1 MVSSTGRKIISLA
14 ISLLVVVISLTGVA
28 LGATAPTVTALSRY
42 TPGFAG
48 SPGKMARDAAGN
60 FYVTDFWG
68 RGIVKLDRQGN
79 KIGFIATLGRPSAV
93 AVLADNRL
101 VVAMTAPQAYVA
113 FYSQLGSSPNVT
125 GEEIAQLG
133 APAKA
138 YFRPTGITVDAAGY
152 IYTVDSGDSFTST
165 TVNVGTVRVYSSAG
179 AYIYAFGTRTQPG
192 EFLTGAAFKQPM
204 GIAYEKASNQVVVVD
219 TMNSMVKFFS
229 AWNGSTCTYQA
240 SIGAHM
246 WESPE
251 LNLPA
256 KLGDPTDVA
265 FEYSGANLSRVYIT
279 ERTRNEISVVDV
291 TTGSPTYGY
300 DLKRINGATVTTADM
315 KHPSGVVF
323 EKTTTGGVL
332 YASNASTSTPANILA
347 LAIDG
352 GTIPSAGATLT
363 INAVPPTSLTTP
375 IAISGTN
382 SGAFAVSCSVN
393 GGADVPAT
401 GTTSWT
407 ISSFG
412 LVSGNNSILCKTS
425 NGTVTS
431 TAPAFTYY
439 DPAPVAG
446 PTPIILAPLPGTYT
460 NNVSQTVSGTTSVA
474 NATVKVD
481 SNLGGTCSTTS
492 DAKKDWSCTLTLPEG
507 VNILTASA
515 SKAGTTVV
523 TANVTVT
530 VDVTPPNMTGTISFL
545 SDVAT
550 ALGAPTTTNAV
561 QNLDGIV
568 LDVNL
573 SSVEV
578 NNVAVPVGAKV
589 TLTGNNT
596 YFSAPV
602 TLIRGLN
609 TVTVKATDLA
619 GNSTTLSRKVTLNP
633 EIPGLTVALPAD
645 NSYRA
650 AGVASA
656 NGSVDA
662 GLTSVNAA
670 GTVVA
675 PTGGN
680 WSTAAMT
687 VASGFGSYKFTA
699 SGAVTPVTEKR
710 TINANV
716 AYAQLAITSPAADLA
731 TNSSSLVVTGSVAA
745 GTVAAPTIS
754 VSGGATISGS
764 TYTQGTGVFSHT
776 VTFPAQGTY
785 SVKVAAD
792 AATTAVRNILYDTT
806 LPELTL
812 RADSKPMPTTI
823 SGAIEPSAKISA
835 ITAKLSGS
843 SVVIP
848 LSVIS
853 FDPYDQA
860 SDSVVWHAALNGY
873 TYDEITFTTADPA
886 GNLKDMKRE
895 AGIPSGDV
903 DGDGAVR
910 LSDALSALRH
920 VAGTEALIGNPKFQA
935 DVGALVEGH
944 AGQDGI
950 VDIHDAVLIL
960 GKSYGLLSF

>member
-68 RGIVKLDRQGN
+68 RGIVKLDRQGS

-125 GEEIAQLG
+125 GEEVAQLG

-179 AYIYAFGTRTQPG
+179 AYLYAFGTRTQPG

-240 SIGAHM
+240 SIGTHM
-246 WESPE
+246 WEYPE

-265 FEYSGANLSRVYIT
+265 FEYSGANLSRMYIT

-300 DLKRINGATVTTADM
+300 DLKRINGTTVTSADM
-315 KHPSGVVF
+315 KHPSGVLF

-332 YASNASTSTPANILA
+332 YASNASTSTAANVLA
-347 LAIDG
+347 LSIDS
-352 GTIPSAGATLT
+352 GTIPPAGATLT
-363 INAVPPTSLTTP
+363 IDAIPPTSLTTP

-407 ISSFG
+407 ISSLG

-431 TAPAFTYY
+431 FAPAATFY
-439 DPAPVAG
+439 DAAPVAG
-446 PTPIILAPLPGTYT
+446 PTPVILAPLTGSYT

-474 NATVKVD
+474 NATVKVE
-481 SNLGGTCSTTS
+481 SSLGGSCSTTS

-507 VNILTASA
+507 VNDITASA
-515 SKAGTTVV
+515 SKPGTTVV

-530 VDVTPPNMTGTISFL
+530 VDVTPPNMTGTVSFL

-550 ALGAPTTTNAV
+550 ELGAPTTTNAV

-573 SSVEV
+573 SSVEL
-578 NNVAVPVGAKV
+578 NNVAVPVGAIV
-589 TLTGNNT
+589 PLTGNNT

-602 TLIRGLN
+602 TLVRGLN

-633 EIPGLTVALPAD
+633 EIPGLAVALPAD

-650 AGVASA
+650 AGVATA

-731 TNSSSLVVTGSVAA
+731 TNSSSVIISGSVAPA
-745 GTVAAPTIS
+745 SPIPQISIDGGTAVDVT
-754 VSGGATISGS
+754 
-764 TYTQGTGVFSHT
+764 TYTSVDGGFSHT
-776 VTFPAQGTY
+776 VALVSQGLH
-785 SVKVAAD
+785 SVKIIAN
-792 AATTAVRNILYDTT
+792 AATTAVRNILYDAT

-835 ITAKLSGS
+835 ITAKLSGN

-860 SDSVVWHAALNGY
+860 SGSVVWHAGLNGY

-895 AGIPSGDV
+895 AGIPTGDV

-910 LSDALSALRH
+910 LSDALAALRH
-920 VAGTEALIGNPKFQA
+920 VAGTESLTGNPKFQA

-944 AGQDGI
+944 AGQDGVI
-950 VDIHDAVLIL
+950 DINDAVLIL